1 MMSERD
7 LLLEIGTEEIPSR
20 FVAWAREEL
29 ASLARQEFSA
39 SNLEFRDVA
48 VYGTPRRLALFVRGV
63 AVHQKDV
70 VLEHK
75 GPTWAQAFDA
85 HGHPTN
91 AARGFAKSRGVSV
104 ESLEKRDIDAIPYAF
119 ALTRVEGRPTMALL
133 PELLERLLHRII
145 FPKNMYW
152 DDPGVRFARPIR
164 WILCLWEDEVVPFS
178 FAGCTAGR
186 DTSGHRFLGQK
197 RVEIPSVRAY
207 MDLLYDNYVV
217 VDQDK
222 RRERMTGAIAA
233 LEKEID
239 GKADLSS
246 ALVEENLDLVEY
258 PVPFFGTFDER
269 FLDMPPEVLTTTMAV
284 HQRYF
289 PVHNGHGK
297 LLPLFVGV
305 SNNRATNM
313 AVVREGNERV
323 LRARLSDAAFFWVE
337 DQKRPLAS
345 RVEELRNIVYQERLG
360 TLWDKSKR
368 TQAIARELGEA
379 LHLDEGARKD
389 LDRAAFLAKADLVTH
404 MVYEFSELR
413 GVMGRE
419 YARKG
424 GENDRV
430 ARALYEQYL
439 PLAAGNQ
446 LPSDVLGALLGVA
459 DRMDTVVACH
469 KVGLDPTGSQDP
481 YGLRR
486 AARCMNEIFWGL
498 SLDVDLGALIRTA
511 AREVNADADVVSRVE
526 SFLQARLQVQLK
538 EKGYPHGT
546 VSLAMEVVWHRPL
559 HLEKFLKTLQGVESE
574 PWFLALVTAACRVRN
589 ILTKAGNPPAEWRE
603 EFLQEEGERRMAR
616 AVTELTPDVQS
627 AVRDFDWRKLTE
639 ALAHLEPPVTQFF
652 EEVLVMAEDSV
663 VRNNRLGLLASC
675 HALFLT
681 AGDLSRMKK

>member
-1 MMSERD
+1 MMNERD

-29 ASLARQEFSA
+29 ATLARQEFTA
-39 SNLEFRDVA
+39 AHLGFRDVV
-48 VYGTPRRLALFVRGV
+48 VYGTPRRLALFVRSV
-63 AVHQKDV
+63 AVHQEDMV
-70 VLEHK
+70 QEHK
-75 GPTWAQAFDA
+75 GPAWHQAFDA
-85 HGHPTN
+85 NGHPTN

-104 ESLEKRDIDAIPYAF
+104 ESLEKRVVEATPYAF

-133 PELLERLLHRII
+133 PELLERLLHRVV

-164 WILCLWEDEVVPFS
+164 WILCLWENEVVPFS
-178 FAGCTAGR
+178 FAGCSAGR
-186 DTSGHRFLGQK
+186 WTSGHRFLGQK
-197 RVEIPSVRAY
+197 RVEVPSVRAY
-207 MDLLYDNYVV
+207 MDLLYDNYVI

-239 GKADLSS
+239 GKADLSPS
-246 ALVEENLDLVEY
+246 LVEENLDLVEY

-289 PVHNGHGK
+289 PVYNSQGK

-323 LRARLSDAAFFWVE
+323 LRARLSDAAFFWAE

-345 RVEELRNIVYQERLG
+345 RAEELKNIVYQERLG

-368 TQAIARELGEA
+368 TQTIARYLGEA
-379 LHLDEGARKD
+379 LGLEERARRD

-439 PLAAGNQ
+439 PGAAGDR
-446 LPSDVLGALLGVA
+446 LPSDLLGALLGVA

-469 KVGLDPTGSQDP
+469 KVGLEPTGSQDP

-486 AARCMNEIFWGL
+486 AARCMNELFWGL
-498 SLDVDLGALIRTA
+498 ALDVDLSALVRVAAQEIGA
-511 AREVNADADVVSRVE
+511 DDDVVTRVE
-526 SFLQARLQVQLK
+526 NFLQARLQVQLK
-538 EKGYPHGT
+538 EKGYPHGA
-546 VSLAMEVVWHRPL
+546 VALAMGVVWYRPL
-559 HLEKFLKTLQGVESE
+559 HLDKLLGTLQGVESE
-574 PWFLALVTAACRVRN
+574 AWFQALVTAACRVRN
-589 ILTKAGNPPAEWRE
+589 ILTKGGNPPAGWRE
-603 EFLQEEGERRMAR
+603 DLLQEEGERRMAR
-616 AVTELTPDVQS
+616 AVEELTPVVQS

-639 ALAHLEPPVTQFF
+639 ALARLEPPVTQFF
-652 EEVLVMAEDSV
+652 EEILVMAEDSA
-663 VRNNRLGLLASC
+663 VRSNRLGLLASC

-681 AGDLSRMKK
+681 AGDLARMKK

>member
-1 MMSERD
+1 MNERD

-29 ASLARQEFSA
+29 ASLARQEFASA
-39 SNLEFRDVA
+39 HLKFRDVG

-63 AVHQKDV
+63 AINQDDLVQ
-70 VLEHK
+70 EHK
-75 GPTWAQAFDA
+75 GPAWAQSFDVY
-85 HGHPTN
+85 GHPTN
-91 AARGFAKSRGVSV
+91 AGRGFAKSRGVPV
-104 ESLEKRDIDAIPYAF
+104 ESLEKRVVEGVPYAF
-119 ALTRVEGRPTMALL
+119 VLTRIEGRPTAALL
-133 PELLERLLHRII
+133 PELLDRLLRRIV

-152 DDPGVRFARPIR
+152 DDPGTRFARPIR
-164 WILCLWEDEVVPFS
+164 WLLCLWDDEVIPLT
-178 FAGCTAGR
+178 FAGCVADR
-186 DTSGHRFLGQK
+186 FTSGHRFLGQK
-197 RVEIPSVRAY
+197 RVEVPSVRAY
-207 MDLLYDNYVV
+207 MDLLYDNYVI

-239 GKADLSS
+239 GKADLTP

-258 PVPFFGTFDER
+258 PVPFFGTFEDR

-289 PVHNGHGK
+289 PVHNGQGK

-305 SNNRATNM
+305 SNNRATSM

-323 LRARLSDAAFFWVE
+323 LRARLSDAAFFWAE

-345 RVEELRNIVYQERLG
+345 RVEELGNIVYQERLG
-360 TLWDKSKR
+360 TLLDKSRR
-368 TQAIARELGEA
+368 TQAIARHLGGT
-379 LHLDEGARKD
+379 LGLDEGSRRD
-389 LDRAAFLAKADLVTH
+389 LERSAFLAKADLVTH
-404 MVYEFSELR
+404 MVYEFGELR

-419 YARKG
+419 YARKS

-430 ARALYEQYL
+430 ARAIYEQYL
-439 PLAAGNQ
+439 PAAAGDR
-446 LPSDVLGALLGVA
+446 LPSDILGALLGVA

-498 SLDVDLGALIRTA
+498 SLDVDLKELVRVA
-511 AREVNADADVVSRVE
+511 AQEIDAGDDVVSRVE

-538 EKGYPHGT
+538 ERGYPHDVVT
-546 VSLAMEVVWHRPL
+546 LAMGVAWHRPL
-559 HLEKFLKTLQGVESE
+559 HLERLLDTLQGVASE
-574 PWFLALVTAACRVRN
+574 AWFQALVTAACRVRN
-589 ILTKAGNPPAEWRE
+589 ILTKAGNPPAGWRE
-603 EFLQEEGERRMAR
+603 ELLQEEGERHMAQ
-616 AVTELTPDVQS
+616 AVADLSPEVHG
-627 AVRDFDWRKLTE
+627 AVKDFDWRKLTE
-639 ALAHLEPPVTQFF
+639 ALARLEPPVTEFF
-652 EEVLVMAEDSV
+652 EKVLVMAEDGA
-663 VRNNRLGLLASC
+663 VRSNRLGILASC